1 MADDNVPYIAG
12 FNIGRVLSALQNA
25 ALSLFRRSSDN
36 HMKANFDQRFYSLKD
51 PRNRVLRIIGVSSL
65 ICSIRIHTSRNFL
78 LFPWE
83 N

>member
-1 MADDNVPYIAG
+1 
-12 FNIGRVLSALQNA
+12 
-25 ALSLFRRSSDN
+25 
-36 HMKANFDQRFYSLKD
+36 MKANFDQRFYSLKD

-78 LFPWE
+78 LFLLE